1 MISPL
6 QNPGRRYAL
15 PRAIALRPVGAWKL
29 LLLPQRGMMGMI
41 AMVKQA
47 THKGLRGP
55 FLPRCEAGGC
65 TC

>member
-1 MISPL
+1 MISSL

-15 PRAIALRPVGAWKL
+15 PRAIAFRPVGAWKL
-29 LLLPQRGMMGMI
+29 LLLPKRGMI